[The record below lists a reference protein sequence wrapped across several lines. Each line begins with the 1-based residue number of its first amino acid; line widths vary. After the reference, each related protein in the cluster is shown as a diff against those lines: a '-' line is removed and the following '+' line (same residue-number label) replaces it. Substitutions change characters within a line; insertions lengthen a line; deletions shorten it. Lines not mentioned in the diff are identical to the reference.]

1 VVICSMKKVNQNKFN
16 TIVRQSVI
24 HVVGMI

>member
-1 VVICSMKKVNQNKFN
+1 MKKANQNKFN
-16 TIVRQSVI
+16 TIVRQSAI